1 MIRVLRPAAPP
12 AVLAVDGNAKRQEHC
27 AAYSAGAR
35 AFEFDPKIYG
45 HEDVKQTLVAMHHG
59 KCCYCESYVRHVS
72 PGTVDHY
79 RPKAASQQRAG
90 DSFIRPGYYWL
101 VYDWENLLFSC
112 QICNQTYKGNLFP
125 LVEETKRALS
135 HLHPLNLE
143 QPLLI
148 DPSKDDPADFI
159 SFREEIAF
167 ALDDNPR
174 GRTTIEILGL
184 NERNNLLERRRDWIK
199 KLQLCRNVV
208 ALLPHTQLA
217 ADAAQFLNEAVG
229 DAAEFAAMSRAL
241 LR

>member
-1 MIRVLRPAAPP
+1 
-12 AVLAVDGNAKRQEHC
+12 
-27 AAYSAGAR
+27 
-35 AFEFDPKIYG
+35 
-45 HEDVKQTLVAMHHG
+45 
-59 KCCYCESYVRHVS
+59 
-72 PGTVDHY
+72 
-79 RPKAASQQRAG
+79 
-90 DSFIRPGYYWL
+90 
-101 VYDWENLLFSC
+101 
-112 QICNQTYKGNLFP
+112 
-125 LVEETKRALS
+125 VEETKRALS